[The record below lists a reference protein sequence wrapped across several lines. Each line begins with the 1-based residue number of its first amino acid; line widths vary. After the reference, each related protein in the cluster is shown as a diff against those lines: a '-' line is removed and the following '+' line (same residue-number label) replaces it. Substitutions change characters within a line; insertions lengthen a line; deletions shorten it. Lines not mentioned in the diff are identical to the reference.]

1 MADVPKRI
9 KRLLREYAGAAHEE
23 ELRRALLPVSE
34 AFGRWARRELSSGD
48 LSEIIHRFHQGPA
61 RELWVRYNTRH
72 LEMPVAFAITTGV
85 LGRETIPAELL
96 EHLAGALRFYE
107 EEQADASGDRGQE
120 FEVQALNQRETSS
133 IGMMATAQVYQF
145 KLALVGVEPP
155 IWRRIQVPED
165 YSFWDLH
172 VALQDAMGW
181 LDDHLHVFR
190 VAGPGADE
198 VEQIGIP
205 DGDPFEGDKPT
216 LPGWEIPIT
225 RHFLRPGT
233 TVPYEYDFGDG
244 WEHELTLEAILP
256 RQAGQK
262 YPLCVDG
269 ARACPPEDCGGVH
282 GYETFLTVIQ
292 DPTHEEYE
300 STLEWLGGRFDP
312 DRFDPKRVKFDDPA
326 RRYRL
331 AFEEPRERAPRRRRT
346 TTPGRTRRKRSRRS
360 TG

>member
-1 MADVPKRI
+1 M
-9 KRLLREYAGAAHEE
+9 
-23 ELRRALLPVSE
+23 
-34 AFGRWARRELSSGD
+34 
-48 LSEIIHRFHQGPA
+48 
-61 RELWVRYNTRH
+61 
-72 LEMPVAFAITTGV
+72 AFAITTGV

-107 EEQADASGDRGQE
+107 EAQVDASGDLDQE
-120 FEVQALNQRETSS
+120 LEEQALTRRETSS
-133 IGMMATAQVYQF
+133 SGMMATAQVYQF
-145 KLALVGVEPP
+145 KLVLVGVAPP
-155 IWRRIQVPED
+155 VWRRIQVPET

-181 LDDHLHVFR
+181 LDYHLHVFR
-190 VAGPGADE
+190 VTGPGAGE

-205 DGDPFEGDKPT
+205 DDDPFEGDKPT

-233 TVPYEYDFGDG
+233 AVPYEYDFGDG

-269 ARACPPEDCGGVH
+269 ARACPPEDCGGVY
-282 GYETFLTVIQ
+282 GYENLLTVIQ

-300 STLEWLGGRFDP
+300 STLEWLGGRFDS

-331 AFEEPRERAPRRRRT
+331 AFEEPHAPAPRGRRATKR
-346 TTPGRTRRKRSRRS
+346 GRKRSRRN

>member
-1 MADVPKRI
+1 MADAPKRI
-9 KRLLREYAGAAHEE
+9 RRLLREYAGAAHEE

-34 AFGRWARRELSSGD
+34 AFGSWARRELSSGE

-61 RELWVRYNTRH
+61 RELWVRYNISH

-85 LGRETIPAELL
+85 LARETVPTELL

-107 EEQADASGDRGQE
+107 EMQADASRDRDHE
-120 FEVQALNQRETSS
+120 LEKHALISREPSS
-133 IGMMATAQVYQF
+133 SGMAATPQVYQF
-145 KLALVGVEPP
+145 KLVLVGVEPP
-155 IWRRIQVPED
+155 IWRRIQVPET

-172 VALQDAMGW
+172 VALQDVMGW
-181 LDDHLHVFR
+181 LDYHLHVFR
-190 VAGPGADE
+190 VPGPGTGE

-205 DGDPFEGDKPT
+205 DDDPFEGDKPT

-225 RHFLRPGT
+225 RHFTRPGT

-269 ARACPPEDCGGVH
+269 ARACPPEDCGGVY
-282 GYETFLTVIQ
+282 GYENVLTVTQ
-292 DPTHEEYE
+292 DPAHEEHE
-300 STLEWLGGRFDP
+300 SMLEWLGGRFEP

-326 RRYRL
+326 RRYKV
-331 AFEEPRERAPRRRRT
+331 AFEAPRASAPRRRRKT
-346 TTPGRTRRKRSRRS
+346 KPGRKRSRRS

>member
-34 AFGRWARRELSSGD
+34 AFGQWARRELSSGA

-61 RELWVRYNTRH
+61 RELWVRYNASH

-85 LGRETIPAELL
+85 LARETIPAELL

-107 EEQADASGDRGQE
+107 EVQADASGDRDLE
-120 FEVQALNQRETSS
+120 LEKQALIGRETSS
-133 IGMMATAQVYQF
+133 SGMTATPQVYQF
-145 KLALVGVEPP
+145 KLVLVGVEPP
-155 IWRRIQVPED
+155 IWRRIQVPD
-165 YSFWDLH
+165 TYSFWDLH

-181 LDDHLHVFR
+181 LDYHLHVFR
-190 VAGPGADE
+190 VPGPGTGE

-205 DGDPFEGDKPT
+205 DDDPFEGDKPA

-225 RHFLRPGT
+225 RHFTRPGT
-233 TVPYEYDFGDG
+233 VVPYEYDFGDG
-244 WEHELTLEAILP
+244 WEHELTLEAVVP
-256 RQAGQK
+256 RQAGHK

-269 ARACPPEDCGGVH
+269 ARACPPEDCGGVD
-282 GYETFLTVIQ
+282 GYETLLTVMR

-300 STLEWLGGRFDP
+300 SMIVWLGGRFDP
-312 DRFDPKRVKFDDPA
+312 DKFDPKRVKFDDPA

-331 AFEEPRERAPRRRRT
+331 AIEAPRAPAPRGRRT
-346 TTPGRTRRKRSRRS
+346 TKPGRKRSRRR

>member
-1 MADVPKRI
+1 VADLPKRI
-9 KRLLREYAGAAHEE
+9 KRLLREWAGAAHEE

-34 AFGRWARRELSSGD
+34 AFERWARRDLSSGE

-61 RELWVRYNTRH
+61 RELWVRYDTSH

-85 LGRETIPAELL
+85 LTRETIPAELL

-107 EEQADASGDRGQE
+107 EQRVDDPRDRNQDFEGQ
-120 FEVQALNQRETSS
+120 VLTRRETSS
-133 IGMMATAQVYQF
+133 RGTMATAQVYQF
-145 KLALVGVEPP
+145 KLALVGIGPP
-155 IWRRIQVPED
+155 IWRRIQVPD
-165 YSFWDLH
+165 TYSFWDLH
-172 VALQDAMGW
+172 VALQDSMGW
-181 LDDHLHVFR
+181 LDYHLHVFR
-190 VAGPGADE
+190 VPGPGAGE
-198 VEQIGIP
+198 FEQIGIP
-205 DGDPFEGDKPT
+205 DDDPFEGDKPT

-225 RHFLRPGT
+225 RYFSRPGT

-262 YPLCVDG
+262 YPICVDG

-282 GYETFLTVIQ
+282 GYENLLTVIQ
-292 DPTHEEYE
+292 DRTHEEYE
-300 STLEWLGGRFDP
+300 RMLEWLGGRYDP

-326 RRYRL
+326 RRYNL
-331 AFEEPRERAPRRRRT
+331 AFEAPRAPAARRRRT
-346 TTPGRTRRKRSRRS
+346 TKPCRKRSHRN

>member
-1 MADVPKRI
+1 MADTPKRI

-34 AFGRWARRELSSGD
+34 AFGQWAKREMSSGE

-61 RELWVRYNTRH
+61 RELWVRYVTSH

-85 LGRETIPAELL
+85 LGRETITAELL

-107 EEQADASGDRGQE
+107 E
-120 FEVQALNQRETSS
+120 VQAEGPRDRHQELERKGPVRRETSS
-133 IGMMATAQVYQF
+133 SGMMATAKVYQF
-145 KLALVGVEPP
+145 KLVLVGVEPP
-155 IWRRIQVPED
+155 IWRRIQVPEI

-181 LDDHLHVFR
+181 LDYHLHVFR
-190 VAGPGADE
+190 VAGPGAGE
-198 VEQIGIP
+198 AEQIGIP
-205 DGDPFEGDKPT
+205 DDDPFEGDKPT

-233 TVPYEYDFGDG
+233 AVQYEYDFGDG

-256 RQAGQK
+256 RQAGQQ

-269 ARACPPEDCGGVH
+269 ARACPPEDCGGVY
-282 GYETFLTVIQ
+282 GYESLLAVIQ
-292 DPTHEEYE
+292 DPTHEEHD
-300 STLEWLGGRFDP
+300 SMLEWLGGRFDP
-312 DRFDPKRVKFDDPA
+312 ERFDPKRVKFNDPA
-326 RRYRL
+326 RRYRR
-331 AFEEPRERAPRRRRT
+331 AFEGPRKLASRGRRT
-346 TTPGRTRRKRSRRS
+346 TKPGRKRPRGN
-360 TG
+360 TC

>member
-9 KRLLREYAGAAHEE
+9 KRLLREYAATAHEE
-23 ELRRALLPVSE
+23 ELRRALLPLSE
-34 AFGRWARRELSSGD
+34 AFGRWARRELGSGE
-48 LSEIIHRFHQGPA
+48 LSVIIHRFHQGPA
-61 RELWVRYNTRH
+61 RELWVRYNTSH

-85 LGRETIPAELL
+85 LARETIPAELL

-107 EEQADASGDRGQE
+107 EVQADASGDREQEIDGQP
-120 FEVQALNQRETSS
+120 SS
-133 IGMMATAQVYQF
+133 GARRRDSGMTATPQVYEF
-145 KLALVGVEPP
+145 KLVLVGVEPP
-155 IWRRIQVPED
+155 VWRRIQVPET

-181 LDDHLHVFR
+181 LDYHLHVFR
-190 VAGPGADE
+190 VPGSGVGE

-205 DGDPFEGDKPT
+205 DDDAFEGDKPT

-233 TVPYEYDFGDG
+233 AVPYEYDFGDG

-269 ARACPPEDCGGVH
+269 ARACPPEDCGGVP
-282 GYETFLTVIQ
+282 GYENLLAVLQ

-312 DRFDPKRVKFDDPA
+312 ERFDPKRVKFDDPA

-331 AFEEPRERAPRRRRT
+331 AFEEPRKRASHGRRST
-346 TTPGRTRRKRSRRS
+346 APGRTPRKRSRRS